1 MGYSGVV
8 SAAEPMHAGHS
19 MSMAEPDQPEQTD
32 HFNHTS
38 EPSVH
43 SSHDSHNKPVHNN
56 PSAEQKTAVAPM
68 MSMEHSE
75 HSEHSEQQALPKA
88 PSQVPFSQSAT
99 NPAALRSPDYSN
111 GYLNQSGHHMMSNP
125 NLWSIEAEALELI
138 RDAGNTDD
146 HTGGHYDLKFWYG
159 NDNNRLYL
167 KAAGEIE
174 QSQLQQHS
182 TSALWWRPFSPFWNT
197 VSGINLEA
205 NESRKSQ
212 AQKNQIWLAGGI
224 SGLAPYWFD
233 LDAMAYVSTHG
244 HSRFELHGRYDL
256 YITQKLVLQPELEL
270 MAYGKTDTSY
280 AYGAGL
286 AQISSAVRLRYD
298 IRPQFS
304 PYIGVERERSLGKTA
319 DFHSAQTGQTKLLLG
334 MRFWY

>member
-1 MGYSGVV
+1 
-8 SAAEPMHAGHS
+8 
-19 MSMAEPDQPEQTD
+19 
-32 HFNHTS
+32 
-38 EPSVH
+38 
-43 SSHDSHNKPVHNN
+43 
-56 PSAEQKTAVAPM
+56 
-68 MSMEHSE
+68 
-75 HSEHSEQQALPKA
+75 
-88 PSQVPFSQSAT
+88 
-99 NPAALRSPDYSN
+99 
-111 GYLNQSGHHMMSNP
+111 MMSNP
-125 NLWSIEAEALELI
+125 NLWSIEAEALELT
-138 RDAGNTDD
+138 RDAANTDG

-197 VSGINLEA
+197 VAGINLEG
-205 NESRKSQ
+205 NETRKSL
-212 AQKNQIWLAGGI
+212 AQKSQIWLAGGI

-233 LDAMAYVSTHG
+233 LDAMAYVSTRG

-270 MAYGKTDTSY
+270 MAYGKTDASY

-286 AQISSAVRLRYD
+286 AQISSAVRVRYD
-298 IRPQFS
+298 IWPQFS

-334 MRFWY
+334 VQFWY